1 MNSGEQHPPES
12 SPAATQFKSPKRPS
26 MELNAPQPRPKP
38 RSQAAAPVNQVSSP
52 SPEPVSQFQPPQPIS
67 PPSEPRQY
75 RAIGLVRGI
84 YKPQEEQFNRGDVIT
99 DNGTEIDSV
108 LLGRVTSLI
117 KNYINLDIPHLWV
130 VYPRTRQDEETQ
142 ALDLHLQ
149 IVGVWEPET
158 LGLPGEDPQAK
169 SSEEDE
175 ADAPP
180 DPSVEESALAEEEN
194 APAKEENALAKE
206 ESAPAATISN
216 ENYFSIRGEILSY
229 DEDSQMMVV
238 KILQTNKQDTK
249 GIKAFR
255 LTVIGQLT
263 GKTVGYFWELDV
275 ERRDKQLVMIEGR
288 PIGIVPPRKKKKRSP
303 HGRRPPSGPHRSPG
317 APKINKGKPR
327 TRPTAPVKSNPL

>member
-1 MNSGEQHPPES
+1 
-12 SPAATQFKSPKRPS
+12 
-26 MELNAPQPRPKP
+26 MELNVPQPPLRPTRP
-38 RSQAAAPVNQVSSP
+38 APAAAPIEEQGP
-52 SPEPVSQFQPPQPIS
+52 PPAAEPVAAFQPPQPIS

-75 RAIGLVRGI
+75 RAIGLVRGR

-99 DNGTEIDSV
+99 DEGAVIDAV

-117 KNYINLDIPHLWV
+117 KNYIDLETPHLWV
-130 VYPRTRQDEETQ
+130 VYPRTRQDEETK

-169 SSEEDE
+169 AEAPEEEVPPAPAGGD
-175 ADAPP
+175 AD
-180 DPSVEESALAEEEN
+180 LAEDT
-194 APAKEENALAKE
+194 
-206 ESAPAATISN
+206 SATTRTTTVSN

-229 DEDSQMMVV
+229 DDDTQMMVV

-255 LTVIGQLT
+255 LTVVGQLT

-275 ERRDKQLVMIEGR
+275 ERRDKQLVMLNGHA
-288 PIGIVPPRKKKKRSP
+288 IGIVPPKKKKKRTGGPRS
-303 HGRRPPSGPHRSPG
+303 SAAPHRNPG
-317 APKINKGKPR
+317 APKLNKSKPR
-327 TRPTAPVKSNPL
+327 IRPTAPVKSNPL

>member
-1 MNSGEQHPPES
+1 MPS
-12 SPAATQFKSPKRPS
+12 S
-26 MELNAPQPRPKP
+26 EPKP
-38 RSQAAAPVNQVSSP
+38 L
-52 SPEPVSQFQPPQPIS
+52 FQPPQPIS

-99 DNGTEIDSV
+99 DEGAVIDSV

-117 KNYINLDIPHLWV
+117 KNHIDLETPHLWV
-130 VYPRTRQDEETQ
+130 VYPRTRQDEDTQ

-158 LGLPGEDPQAK
+158 LGLPGEAPQAK
-169 SSEEDE
+169 SEELEE
-175 ADAPP
+175 A
-180 DPSVEESALAEEEN
+180 
-194 APAKEENALAKE
+194 
-206 ESAPAATISN
+206 APAAPIEAEAPAPTRAETVSN

-229 DEDSQMMVV
+229 DDDSQIMVI

-255 LTVIGQLT
+255 LTVVGQLT

-275 ERRDKQLVMIEGR
+275 ERRDKQLVMLDGHA
-288 PIGIVPPRKKKKRSP
+288 IGIVPPKKKKKRTP
-303 HGRRPPSGPHRSPG
+303 QGRRPPSAPSRSPG

-327 TRPTAPVKSNPL
+327 IRPTAPVKSNPL